1 MAESDKRKSRKS
13 YCRLYK
19 AARREVAGFSVED
32 SLTHSSS
39 EDELS
44 EDDIYQPSVIP
55 SIPLSAHND
64 SNHSVLSKVAVPD
77 TSEDNCKDFH
87 DSANDSVDQRITYSS
102 SDSEFSASTSE
113 NEMNSDNSEEFH
125 AGLRSWALKCDIK
138 ACHLTEL
145 LKFLKLHPRIPSDLP
160 VDSRTFLK
168 TPTTVKL
175 HRESNIEYF
184 QYAVCDQVKKALEK
198 GGFSTN
204 SSALP
209 DVLCLSLNVDG
220 LPVFKSSRCTFWPV
234 LAKLHVEGSP
244 VFPLM
249 LSSGPG
255 KPYDSAFLPILK
267 EVFKEV
273 RRFCQSGFDF
283 SGRHF
288 IVHVVGLPCD
298 APARAMVRSSKG
310 YMGAPTPTQ
319 APVTPSSR
327 PRASMVSPSSRNGKV
342 IGQH

>member
-1 MAESDKRKSRKS
+1 
-13 YCRLYK
+13 
-19 AARREVAGFSVED
+19 
-32 SLTHSSS
+32 
-39 EDELS
+39 
-44 EDDIYQPSVIP
+44 
-55 SIPLSAHND
+55 HND

-77 TSEDNCKDFH
+77 TSEDNCNDFH

-273 RRFCQSGFDF
+273 RRFCQSVILAEIADF
-283 SGRHF
+283 LCKPRGASSS
-288 IVHVVGLPCD
+288 IA
-298 APARAMVRSSKG
+298 APLETSLSRKRKSTTSQSTSTIS
-310 YMGAPTPTQ
+310 APTPAQ

-327 PRASMVSPSSRNGKV
+327 PRASMVSPSSRN
-342 IGQH
+342 

>member
-77 TSEDNCKDFH
+77 TSEDNCNDFH

-113 NEMNSDNSEEFH
+113 NEMNYDNSEEFH

-168 TPTTVKL
+168 TPVVHSGL
-175 HRESNIEYF
+175 FLQSYMLREVLFFLLCYRLDLPEQWLGHPKDTWVLLLLLKPQLPHPLAQELQWF
-184 QYAVCDQVKKALEK
+184 HQVH
-198 GGFSTN
+198 GM
-204 SSALP
+204 
-209 DVLCLSLNVDG
+209 LNYVVTDDR
-220 LPVFKSSRCTFWPV
+220 RC
-234 LAKLHVEGSP
+234 KC
-244 VFPLM
+244 
-249 LSSGPG
+249 
-255 KPYDSAFLPILK
+255 AF
-267 EVFKEV
+267 
-273 RRFCQSGFDF
+273 
-283 SGRHF
+283 
-288 IVHVVGLPCD
+288 
-298 APARAMVRSSKG
+298 
-310 YMGAPTPTQ
+310 
-319 APVTPSSR
+319 
-327 PRASMVSPSSRNGKV
+327 
-342 IGQH
+342 

>member
-1 MAESDKRKSRKS
+1 MAQSDKRKSRKS

-77 TSEDNCKDFH
+77 TK
-87 DSANDSVDQRITYSS
+87 
-102 SDSEFSASTSE
+102 
-113 NEMNSDNSEEFH
+113 
-125 AGLRSWALKCDIK
+125 
-138 ACHLTEL
+138 
-145 LKFLKLHPRIPSDLP
+145 
-160 VDSRTFLK
+160 
-168 TPTTVKL
+168 
-175 HRESNIEYF
+175 
-184 QYAVCDQVKKALEK
+184 
-198 GGFSTN
+198 
-204 SSALP
+204 
-209 DVLCLSLNVDG
+209 
-220 LPVFKSSRCTFWPV
+220 
-234 LAKLHVEGSP
+234 
-244 VFPLM
+244 
-249 LSSGPG
+249 
-255 KPYDSAFLPILK
+255 
-267 EVFKEV
+267 VFKEV

-327 PRASMVSPSSRNGKV
+327 PRASMVSPSSRNAGPEEMQVSTPTGSSVLERYRTTV
-342 IGQH
+342 ILKLNTLLREQGETNRLLQEMKAHLMPPLDEMEAILLDKFKDNMGRGYSDQIRTPLKKPPKD